1 MSGETTSKST
11 ITLSEADRTEL
22 SGVIEESVFG
32 MEGAPAPEFL
42 DALIEKYPLL
52 IAEGVHW
59 GFGDTVVREDVC
71 VSCCKMLLNRNWPD
85 HGAKL
90 SHEQWV
96 QFMKYLKLAHDEF
109 VDFVAKTEKKVMSV
123 QPPAESTMMLSE
135 DDRTDFSNVIYE
147 NILGEEPASEFLDA
161 LIDDNPLLIA
171 EGVNWGFND
180 TEVRG
185 KVVSCC
191 SEMLIGRRW
200 HTYGDKFSDEEMET
214 FMKDLKASYAEFI
227 AKSKKAED

>member
-11 ITLSEADRTEL
+11 ITLSEADRTDL
-22 SGVIEESVFG
+22 SNVVEESVFG
-32 MEGAPAPEFL
+32 MEGVPAPEFL

-59 GFGDTVVREDVC
+59 GFGDTVVREQVC
-71 VSCCKMLLNRNWPD
+71 GSCSEMLIGRRWPD
-85 HGAKL
+85 YTEKL

-96 QFMKYLKLAHDEF
+96 AFMKDLKVAHDEF
-109 VDFVAKTEKKVMSV
+109 VVKTEKKVVAV
-123 QPPAESTMMLSE
+123 QSPTESTMSLSE

-161 LIDDNPLLIA
+161 LIEKNPLLIA
-171 EGVNWGFND
+171 EGAYWGFGD

-200 HTYGDKFSDEEMET
+200 PTYGDKFSDEEMET
-214 FMKDLKASYAEFI
+214 FMKDLKTSYDEFVV
-227 AKSKKAED
+227 KSKKVED